1 MNGMK
6 LVYQG
11 SLMLMLT
18 ESSYD
23 NLTKIRLPQ
32 TDAAAGLIEIE
43 SKHMTLLSGKQL
55 KAYKEIH
62 GVSNKQMKNEIKDI
76 ISKVDLPE
84 QYPFPDQLRLGVAV
98 REDNIT
104 AFLIVVNQNEMQAY
118 LNMIT
123 DKLGIPRVERY
134 FHISVAN
141 LTGNPADS
149 IGDINK
155 GDVYNE

>member
-1 MNGMK
+1 
-6 LVYQG
+6 
-11 SLMLMLT
+11 
-18 ESSYD
+18 
-23 NLTKIRLPQ
+23 
-32 TDAAAGLIEIE
+32 
-43 SKHMTLLSGKQL
+43 MTLLSGKQL

-76 ISKVDLPE
+76 ISKIDLPE
-84 QYPFPDQLRLGVAV
+84 QYPFPDQQHLGVAV
-98 REDNIT
+98 REFNSGLVGNMT
-104 AFLIVVNQNEMQAY
+104 AFLIVVNQDEMQAY
-118 LNMIT
+118 LDMIT

-155 GDVYNE
+155 GDEEE

>member
-32 TDAAAGLIEIE
+32 TDDATGLIEIE

-84 QYPFPDQLRLGVAV
+84 QYTFPNQLRLGVAE
-98 REDNIT
+98 REDNKT
-104 AFLIVVNQNEMQAY
+104 AFLIVVNQDEMQSY
-118 LNMIT
+118 LDMIT

-141 LTGNPADS
+141 LTGKPTDS

-155 GDVYNE
+155 GDE

>member
-32 TDAAAGLIEIE
+32 TDDAAGLIEIE

-76 ISKVDLPE
+76 ISKIDLPK
-84 QYPFPDQLRLGVAV
+84 QYPFPNQLRLGVAE
-98 REDNIT
+98 REDNKT

-118 LNMIT
+118 LDIIT

-155 GDVYNE
+155 GDVYDE

>member
-1 MNGMK
+1 MK

-32 TDAAAGLIEIE
+32 TEDAAGLIEIE

-84 QYPFPDQLRLGVAV
+84 EYPFPDQLRLGVAG
-98 REDNIT
+98 REDNNQT
-104 AFLIVVNQNEMQAY
+104 AFIIVINQNEMQAY
-118 LNMIT
+118 LDMIT

-141 LTGNPADS
+141 LTGRPADS

-155 GDVYNE
+155 GDVYDE

>member
-32 TDAAAGLIEIE
+32 TDDAAGLIEIE

-76 ISKVDLPE
+76 ISKIDLPK
-84 QYPFPDQLRLGVAV
+84 QYPFPNQLRLGVAE
-98 REDNIT
+98 REDNKT
-104 AFLIVVNQNEMQAY
+104 AFLIVVNQDEMQAY
-118 LNMIT
+118 LDMIT

-155 GDVYNE
+155 GDVYDE

>member
-1 MNGMK
+1 MK